1 LATLASRRFGSVST
15 RFLLI
20 QIGRVSTLSSGGV
33 ADFGEVPNMKNL
45 LGKINSSANKILAAL
60 ALAFVSI
67 QTSFAQTGLVIPAG
81 TDTTL
86 ISYIN
91 DAFGVII
98 GVVVVVI
105 AAGLIIKMLRKA
117 GG

>member
-1 LATLASRRFGSVST
+1 MNK
-15 RFLLI
+15 FLGI
-20 QIGRVSTLSSGGV
+20 AGG
-33 ADFGEVPNMKNL
+33 KL
-45 LGKINSSANKILAAL
+45 NKFAAL
-60 ALAFVSI
+60 IAVALVSA
-67 QTSFAQTGLVIPAG
+67 QSAFAQGGLTIPAG

-86 ISYIN
+86 IGYIN

>member
-1 LATLASRRFGSVST
+1 MR
-15 RFLLI
+15 
-20 QIGRVSTLSSGGV
+20 
-33 ADFGEVPNMKNL
+33 KNI
-45 LGKINSSANKILAAL
+45 LGKVNSSANRFLAAAAV
-60 ALAFVSI
+60 ALLC
-67 QTSFAQTGLVIPAG
+67 AQSAVAQDASGLQLPAG

-86 ISYIN
+86 IGYIN
-91 DAFGVII
+91 AAFGVII

>member
-1 LATLASRRFGSVST
+1 MKKIFGKV
-15 RFLLI
+15 
-20 QIGRVSTLSSGGV
+20 
-33 ADFGEVPNMKNL
+33 
-45 LGKINSSANKILAAL
+45 NSSANKVLALAAL
-60 ALAFVSI
+60 AVATAQA
-67 QTSFAQTGLVIPAG
+67 QTSGLQIPAG

-86 ISYIN
+86 IGYIN

>member
-1 LATLASRRFGSVST
+1 
-15 RFLLI
+15 
-20 QIGRVSTLSSGGV
+20 
-33 ADFGEVPNMKNL
+33 MKNL
-45 LGKINSSANKILAAL
+45 LGKCNFHANKILASL
-60 ALAFVSI
+60 AIAFVAVNNAFADGLSI
-67 QTSFAQTGLVIPAG
+67 PTG

-86 ISYIN
+86 IGYIN

>member
-1 LATLASRRFGSVST
+1 MKQSLTKLFGKV
-15 RFLLI
+15 
-20 QIGRVSTLSSGGV
+20 
-33 ADFGEVPNMKNL
+33 
-45 LGKINSSANKILAAL
+45 NSSANKLLAAL
-60 ALAFVSI
+60 MFALVSA
-67 QTSFAQTGLVIPAG
+67 QTVFAQSGLQIPAG

-86 ISYIN
+86 IGYIN

>member
-1 LATLASRRFGSVST
+1 MKNLVSKASAKFACLLATLSV
-15 RFLLI
+15 
-20 QIGRVSTLSSGGV
+20 
-33 ADFGEVPNMKNL
+33 
-45 LGKINSSANKILAAL
+45 
-60 ALAFVSI
+60 
-67 QTSFAQTGLVIPAG
+67 FAQSAFADAGLTIPAG

-86 ISYIN
+86 IGYIN

>member
-1 LATLASRRFGSVST
+1 
-15 RFLLI
+15 
-20 QIGRVSTLSSGGV
+20 
-33 ADFGEVPNMKNL
+33 MKNL
-45 LGKINSSANKILAAL
+45 LNKVHSKALLVLTTLFVVTQNALAAG
-60 ALAFVSI
+60 
-67 QTSFAQTGLVIPAG
+67 GLEIPSG

-86 ISYIN
+86 IGYIN

>member
-1 LATLASRRFGSVST
+1 
-15 RFLLI
+15 
-20 QIGRVSTLSSGGV
+20 
-33 ADFGEVPNMKNL
+33 MKNI
-45 LGKINSSANKILAAL
+45 LGKVNSSANKLLASL
-60 ALAFVSI
+60 AVAFVAVPSA
-67 QTSFAQTGLVIPAG
+67 FAQTSGLQIPTG

-86 ISYIN
+86 IGYIN

>member
-1 LATLASRRFGSVST
+1 MKKLFNKVSLVLATLF
-15 RFLLI
+15 
-20 QIGRVSTLSSGGV
+20 V
-33 ADFGEVPNMKNL
+33 ATQ
-45 LGKINSSANKILAAL
+45 SALAA
-60 ALAFVSI
+60 AGD
-67 QTSFAQTGLVIPAG
+67 GLQIPTG

-86 ISYIN
+86 IGYIN